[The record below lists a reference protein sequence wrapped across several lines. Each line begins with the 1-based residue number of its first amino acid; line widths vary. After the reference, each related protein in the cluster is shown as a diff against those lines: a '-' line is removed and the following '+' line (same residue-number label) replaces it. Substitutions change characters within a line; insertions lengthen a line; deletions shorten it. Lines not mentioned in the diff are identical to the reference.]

1 MIRGVPV
8 ISHDELE
15 TTIAAVYDTQLPIPP
30 WWPAKDRH
38 TFIDEMAGQAACA
51 VMTELDDIVDRI
63 VGHAD
68 PATTSDAIAAA
79 VTAEQ
84 HALLAEVRTTVL
96 YDLTEAIADKSA
108 GLIAEAVFEHSR
120 RRRTLSDVRL
130 Q

>member
-1 MIRGVPV
+1 M

-15 TTIAAVYDTQLPIPP
+15 TTIAAVYDTQLSIPP
-30 WWPAKDRH
+30 WWPAKDRR

-108 GLIAEAVFEHSR
+108 ALIAEAVFEHSR